1 MLEVGS
7 IVGDRFRIER
17 ILGKG
22 GMGVVAVA
30 THLQLEQ
37 RVAIKVLHEAMSE
50 DPGIV
55 ARFLREAQASA
66 RLRSDHVCRV
76 FDVGRLDRGAPYLV
90 MELLDGQDLAQLTAG
105 GPLPVAMAVDY
116 VLQAC
121 VAIAEAH
128 ALGIVHRDLK
138 PANLFLT
145 WRLDGSPLIKVLD
158 FGIAKAPAAGDF
170 RITSTSMVMGSPGYM
185 SPEQLRS
192 AHDADARSDIW
203 ALGVILYELV
213 TGRLPFRG
221 DSITELA
228 VKVTVDPPEP
238 LDIDAPGFAAVVYR
252 CLEKSA
258 DQRYPSIAALAADLA
273 PLGGEVAGKSAT
285 LIAAL
290 GEAGVPGASR
300 VTAAMSG
307 SVPTPPPAAAGRG
320 PTPSPAAPGRTA
332 PTHPTPGRAGPTP
345 PPTFAGR
352 AGPTPPPAIAG
363 RAGPTPPPAFAGRAG
378 PTPPPAFAG
387 RAPIPSPPA
396 PGRTAPTL
404 PMPGLAEP
412 PAPAMAGHATT
423 LQTAAAESTANRLPA
438 QRRSRAGLIV
448 GGAALV
454 AGTAAVALLVVRSSS
469 APEPQQPRST
479 IAIAAVDAGSAATG
493 PAATGPAATGPAATG
508 SAATTAPDAA
518 VAGAAAPS
526 NQAALR
532 DKLRELAAAHDWPAV
547 LEIADLVRDDPD
559 VASTVADARNQYV
572 AQQTR
577 AIDAQV
583 KQGNCARAR
592 ELATAAHKIV
602 PDDTTL
608 EPRARA
614 CKPRVATPEAP
625 PTLAA
630 ATAALDHRELPRAL
644 EIADKLLAADP
655 GDLAAA
661 RIAALAACGLNDAD
675 RAARYAEKLRGR
687 DRTEVRT
694 QCEAHHID
702 VGTGTVAG
710 GGKPPGAGSAYP
722 PGIVPGEL
730 GGGEAGSGQ
739 TGTAEAEEAREAQE
753 AMRSGQWARAL
764 SLAQAA
770 LQRTP
775 RNPLALRTAVL
786 AACHLQDEKTART
799 LFRRVPPRG
808 QRALRQQCTEQGV
821 EL

>member
-1 MLEVGS
+1 MLEVGT

-17 ILGKG
+17 LLGKG

-50 DPGIV
+50 DAGVV

-76 FDVGRLDRGAPYLV
+76 FDVGRLDGGAPYLV
-90 MELLDGQDLAQLTAG
+90 MELLDGEDLAQLTAG
-105 GPLPVAMAVDY
+105 GPLPIATAVDF

-121 VAIAEAH
+121 IAIAEAH

-145 WRLDGSPLIKVLD
+145 RRLDGSPLIKVLD
-158 FGIAKAPAAGDF
+158 FGIAKAPASGDF

-228 VKVTVDPPEP
+228 VRVTIDPPEP
-238 LDIDAPGFAAVVYR
+238 LELDAPGFAAVVYR

-273 PLGGEVAGKSAT
+273 PLGGDIAGKSAS

-290 GEAGVPGASR
+290 GAPGGPGGSR
-300 VTAAMSG
+300 LTAAMSG
-307 SVPTPPPAAAGRG
+307 SVSTPPHAAAGRAPTPPPAVAGRTG
-320 PTPSPAAPGRTA
+320 
-332 PTHPTPGRAGPTP
+332 PTHPADRVPGRAGPTP
-345 PPTFAGR
+345 PPAVP
-352 AGPTPPPAIAG
+352 GPTAATG
-363 RAGPTPPPAFAGRAG
+363 SQAA
-378 PTPPPAFAG
+378 
-387 RAPIPSPPA
+387 S
-396 PGRTAPTL
+396 GRTAPTL
-404 PMPGLAEP
+404 PMPGLGAP
-412 PAPAMAGHATT
+412 PPVASGHATT
-423 LQTAAAESTANRLPA
+423 LQTAAAESTAGRIPA
-438 QRRSRAGLIV
+438 QRRSRVGLILA
-448 GGAALV
+448 GAALV
-454 AGTAAVALLVVRSSS
+454 AGAAAVALLVVRSSRGR
-469 APEPQQPRST
+469 QPRHPRPPV
-479 IAIAAVDAGSAATG
+479 AIISVDAGAVGTVATD
-493 PAATGPAATGPAATG
+493 PAAPA
-508 SAATTAPDAA
+508 APDAA
-518 VAGAAAPS
+518 AAAITASADAAETAAPS

-532 DKLRELAAAHDWPAV
+532 DKLRALAAAHDWPAV
-547 LEIADLVRDDPD
+547 LEVADLDRDDPD
-559 VASTVADARNQYV
+559 VASTVADARTQYV

-592 ELATAAHKIV
+592 ELAAAALRVV
-602 PDDTTL
+602 PDDAAL

-614 CKPRVATPEAP
+614 CKPHVAAPEAP

-630 ATAALDHRELPRAL
+630 ASAALDHRELPRAL

-702 VGTGTVAG
+702 IGSGPLP

-722 PGIVPGEL
+722 PGIVPGEV

-739 TGTAEAEEAREAQE
+739 PGTAEAEEAKEAQE

-770 LQRTP
+770 LQHAP
-775 RNPLALRTAVL
+775 RNPFALRTAVL
-786 AACHLQDEKTART
+786 AACHLQDEKTARA

-808 QRALRQQCTEQGV
+808 QRAVRQQCAEQGV

>member
-37 RVAIKVLHEAMSE
+37 LVAIKVLHEAMSE
-50 DPGIV
+50 DAGVV

-76 FDVGRLDRGAPYLV
+76 FDVGRLAHGAPYLV
-90 MELLDGQDLAQLTAG
+90 MELLDGQDLAQLTAAE
-105 GPLPVAMAVDY
+105 PLPVATAVDY

-145 WRLDGSPLIKVLD
+145 RRLDGSPLIKVLD
-158 FGIAKAPAAGDF
+158 FGIAKAPSAGDF

-238 LDIDAPGFAAVVYR
+238 LDLDAPGFAAVVYR

-273 PLGGEVAGKSAT
+273 PLGGDISGKSAT

-290 GEAGVPGASR
+290 GEPGSLGPSR
-300 VTAAMSG
+300 VTAASS
-307 SVPTPPPAAAGRG
+307 SVPTPSPAVPGRAPTPPPAVAGLTG
-320 PTPSPAAPGRTA
+320 A
-332 PTHPTPGRAGPTP
+332 THPAVDRTPGRAGPTP
-345 PPTFAGR
+345 APPVAGQTV
-352 AGPTPPPAIAG
+352 PTA
-363 RAGPTPPPAFAGRAG
+363 R
-378 PTPPPAFAG
+378 
-387 RAPIPSPPA
+387 PA

-404 PMPGLAEP
+404 PMPGLAAQPP
-412 PAPAMAGHATT
+412 PASGHATT
-423 LQTAAAESTANRLPA
+423 LQTAAAESTADRIPA
-438 QRRSRAGLIV
+438 QRRSRAGLV
-448 GGAALV
+448 LGGAALV
-454 AGTAAVALLVVRSSS
+454 AGAAAVALLVVRSRRG
-469 APEPQQPRST
+469 PEPPPTRP
-479 IAIAAVDAGSAATG
+479 IALVTPDAGAGATSPG
-493 PAATGPAATGPAATG
+493 TLAPA
-508 SAATTAPDAA
+508 DAA
-518 VAGAAAPS
+518 VAAITAATDAGAAAPS

-547 LEIADLVRDDPD
+547 LEIADLDRDDPD
-559 VASTVADARNQYV
+559 VASTIADARTQYV

-592 ELATAAHKIV
+592 ELAAAAHKIV
-602 PDDTTL
+602 PDETTL

-614 CKPRVATPEAP
+614 CKPHVATPEAP

-630 ATAALDHRELPRAL
+630 ASAALDHRELPRAL

-655 GDLAAA
+655 GDLGAA

-675 RAARYAEKLRGR
+675 RAARYAEKLHGR
-687 DRTEVRT
+687 DRSEVRA

-702 VGTGTVAG
+702 VGGGTVAG
-710 GGKPPGAGSAYP
+710 GTRPGTGSAYP

-730 GGGEAGSGQ
+730 GAGGAGSGQ
-739 TGTAEAEEAREAQE
+739 AGAAEAEEAQE

-770 LQRTP
+770 LQRAP
-775 RNPLALRTAVL
+775 RNPFALRTAVL
-786 AACHLQDEKTART
+786 AACHLQDEKTARA

-808 QRALRQQCTEQGV
+808 QRAVRQQCAEQGV